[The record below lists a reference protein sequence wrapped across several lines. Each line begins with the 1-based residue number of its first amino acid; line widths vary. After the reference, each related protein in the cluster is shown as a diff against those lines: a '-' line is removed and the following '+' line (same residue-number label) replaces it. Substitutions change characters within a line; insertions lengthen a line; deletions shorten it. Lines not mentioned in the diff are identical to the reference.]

1 MGYSYW
7 TSRQRRGNK
16 YRGARVAAAPSEKA
30 VGTILRNLHIVNP
43 AKILH
48 EFKTTPTNFDFNK
61 ITPSQVVNLLA
72 YDFDLFAPHLDVNS
86 IAVYE
91 KIRWLTM
98 RPDVAFDHIDLN
110 KLPAY
115 ALDELVTKKPTL
127 ADILDLPLHKL
138 SHTGWQALM
147 NHNRSYR
154 FQVVRNLS
162 SIRNKS
168 NLRKLI
174 VANVDLFPALTIDA
188 MRESVISAKEWALLL
203 KWPDLK
209 GMDVKYDPDV
219 TEWLDQEILAE
230 ILMGNTKSS
239 KQLNTALAA
248 LRG

>member
-1 MGYSYW
+1 MSSFW
-7 TSRQRRGNK
+7 RSRQRR
-16 YRGARVAAAPSEKA
+16 YRSARVAAAPSEKA
-30 VGTILRNLHIVNP
+30 VGTILRSLHIVNP
-43 AKILH
+43 AKILQ
-48 EFKTTPTNFDFNK
+48 EFKTTPANFDFKN

-91 KIRWLTM
+91 KVRWLSV
-98 RPDVAFDHIDLN
+98 RPDVAFTYIDLD
-110 KLPAY
+110 KLPSY
-115 ALDELVTKKPTL
+115 AIDELVTKKPML
-127 ADILDLPLHKL
+127 ADIIDLPLHKL

-147 NHNRSYR
+147 NHNRSYI

-174 VANVDLFPALTIDA
+174 VSNVDIFPALTIDA

-209 GMDVKYDPDV
+209 GLSVKYDPDV
-219 TEWLDQEILAE
+219 TEWLDQEILTE
-230 ILMGNTKSS
+230 ILLGNAKTS
-239 KQLNTALAA
+239 KQLNTALSL
-248 LRG
+248 LRS